1 MTPPELRSVEG
12 GKPPPRPPAPAMP
25 ARPARFGAFQPEAV
39 ALEQQPPRLVS
50 RLVLYAAAALI
61 TAAVSWAALSEVDR
75 VVVTTGRL
83 VTTTPNL
90 VLQPL
95 ETSVIRTLQV
105 APGDV
110 VRAGATLATL
120 DPTFAAADLASLQVR
135 LSARAALVARLE
147 AELDGRDYAPGPAA
161 DGEER
166 LQAAAFAQ
174 RTAFRRARLAEF
186 DARVA
191 STEASIAT
199 SRRDQEVLAVRLD
212 VMRELEGIR
221 AQLLATQTGSRVLLL
236 ETRNN
241 RLELEG
247 RLERL
252 RANLDE
258 LTQDVLRVQAERRAF
273 IEDQRQQMFEE
284 LVRVRADRDGA
295 REELAKA
302 ELRRNMVVLTAP
314 TDAVVLEV
322 AARSVGSVV
331 REAEA
336 LFTLVPLDA
345 VLEAELTIPPA
356 DVGRLAVGQR
366 VRLKLDAFP
375 YQEHGSADGHL
386 RTISE
391 GAFPR
396 DRERDPNG
404 GSETAYRGRVA
415 LENVTLR
422 GVPQPIRLMPG
433 MTLVGEA
440 EVGRRNLLAYFAYPL
455 LRGLDESL
463 REP

>member
-1 MTPPELRSVEG
+1 MTPPELRAVEG
-12 GKPPPRPPAPAMP
+12 GRPPPPPGPRPPMP
-25 ARPARFGAFQPEAV
+25 PRFGAFQPEAI
-39 ALEQQPPRLVS
+39 ALEQEPPRLLS

-61 TAAVSWAALSEVDR
+61 ATAVGWAALSHVER
-75 VVVTTGRL
+75 VVVATGRL
-83 VTTTPNL
+83 VSTTPNL
-90 VLQPL
+90 VVQPL
-95 ETSVIRTLQV
+95 ETSVIRSLEV

-110 VRAGATLATL
+110 VRAGQTLATL
-120 DPTFAAADLASLQVR
+120 DPTFASADLASLQVR
-135 LSARAALVARLE
+135 LAARTALVARLE
-147 AELDGRDYAPGPAA
+147 AELGGQDYAPGSNA
-161 DGEER
+161 DAEQR
-166 LQAAAFAQ
+166 LQAASFAQ
-174 RTAFRRARLAEF
+174 RKAFRQARLAEF
-186 DARVA
+186 DARIS
-191 STEASIAT
+191 STEAAIAT
-199 SRRDQEVLAVRLD
+199 SRRDQEVLAARLD
-212 VMRELEGIR
+212 VLKELEGIR

-247 RLERL
+247 RLEHL

-258 LTQDVLRVQAERRAF
+258 LTQDVRRAQAERRGF

-284 LVRVRADRDGA
+284 LVRIRADRDSA

-302 ELRRNMVVLTAP
+302 ELRRSMVVLTAP
-314 TDAVVLEV
+314 TDSVVLEV

-345 VLEAELTIPPA
+345 VLEAELTIPPS
-356 DVGRLAVGQR
+356 DIGRLEVGQR
-366 VRLKLDAFP
+366 VRVKFDAFP
-375 YQEHGSADGHL
+375 YQEHGTADGHL

-396 DRERDPNG
+396 DRERDPNAG
-404 GSETAYRGRVA
+404 LGETAYRGRVA
-415 LENVTLR
+415 LEHVTLR
-422 GVPQPIRLMPG
+422 GVPDPLRLLPG
-433 MTLVGEA
+433 MTVIGEA

>member
-1 MTPPELRSVEG
+1 M
-12 GKPPPRPPAPAMP
+12 
-25 ARPARFGAFQPEAV
+25 PARFGAFQPEAI
-39 ALEQQPPRLVS
+39 ALEQQPPRILS

-61 TAAVSWAALSEVDR
+61 ASAVTWAGLSHVDR
-75 VVVTTGRL
+75 VVVATGRL
-83 VTTTPNL
+83 VSTTPNL
-90 VLQPL
+90 VVQPL
-95 ETSVIRTLQV
+95 ETSVIRTLNV

-135 LSARAALVARLE
+135 LAARSALVARLE
-147 AELDGRDYAPGPAA
+147 AELEDRDYTPGPSA
-161 DGEER
+161 DAEQR
-166 LQAAAFAQ
+166 LQAASFAQ
-174 RTAFRRARLAEF
+174 RHAFRQARLAEF
-186 DARVA
+186 DARIS

-199 SRRDQEVLAVRLD
+199 SHRDQEVLAARLE
-212 VMRELEGIR
+212 VLRELEAMR
-221 AQLLATQTGSRVLLL
+221 AQLLATQIGSRVLLL

-247 RLERL
+247 RLEHL

-258 LTQDVLRVQAERRAF
+258 LTQDVRRAQAERRGF
-273 IEDQRQQMFEE
+273 VEDQRQQMFEE
-284 LVRVRADRDGA
+284 LVRMRADRDSA

-302 ELRRNMVVLTAP
+302 ELRRSMVVLTAP

-322 AARSVGSVV
+322 ASRSVGSVV

-356 DVGRLAVGQR
+356 DIGRLEVGQR
-366 VRLKLDAFP
+366 VRLKFDAFP
-375 YQEHGSADGHL
+375 YQEHGSADGQL

-396 DRERDPNG
+396 DRERDPQAG
-404 GSETAYRGRVA
+404 TGETAYRGRVA
-415 LENVTLR
+415 LEHITLR
-422 GVPQPIRLMPG
+422 GIPEPIRLLPG